1 MKLDGFASHKVQLRF
16 VTKRAP
22 PAASL
27 RAYLSLKFIRL
38 RLITLMLSTNLDKP
52 YILAESELHRTYAFQ
67 KYQQFGF
74 EDPFS

>member
-1 MKLDGFASHKVQLRF
+1 
-16 VTKRAP
+16 
-22 PAASL
+22 
-27 RAYLSLKFIRL
+27 
-38 RLITLMLSTNLDKP
+38 MLSTNLDKP